1 MAEDTNIVLE
11 ATEPALGNIE
21 VAPQVLEIIAGIAA
35 SNVDGVARMRGSLAN
50 SVNELF
56 GRKERGK
63 GVKLS
68 FTDETLSVDVYAYL
82 NYGVSVPK
90 VALAVQEQVKQQL
103 LFMTD
108 LRLSEV
114 NVHIEG
120 VIPEKTTQAV
130 DPNNLFDDDDESEN
144 GEDKWQKS

>member
-1 MAEDTNIVLE
+1 MAEDTNIVLKSS
-11 ATEPALGNIE
+11 EPTLGKIE
-21 VAPQVLEIIAGIAA
+21 VAPQVLEIVAGIAA

-56 GRKERGK
+56 GKKERGK

-68 FTDETLSVDVYAYL
+68 FDQGTLNVDVYVYL
-82 NYGVSVPK
+82 NYGVAVPK
-90 VALAVQEQVKQQL
+90 VALTIQEQVKQQL

-108 LRLSEV
+108 LRLNEV

-120 VIPEKTTQAV
+120 VIPEKATQTV
-130 DPNNLFDDDDESEN
+130 DPDNLFDDESED
-144 GEDKWQKS
+144 GE

>member
-144 GEDKWQKS
+144 GEDK

>member
-1 MAEDTNIVLE
+1 MAEDTNITLTAE
-11 ATEPALGNIE
+11 EPALGNIQ

-35 SNVDGVARMRGSLAN
+35 NDVDGVARMRGSLAN

-68 FTDETLSVDVYAYL
+68 LTDDDLRVDVYVYL
-82 NYGVSVPK
+82 DYGVSVPK
-90 VALAVQEQVKQQL
+90 VALAIQEQVKQQL

-108 LRLSEV
+108 LHLSEV
-114 NVHIEG
+114 NVHVEG

-130 DPNNLFDDDDESEN
+130 DPNNLFDDDDESED
-144 GEDKWQKS
+144 GDIK